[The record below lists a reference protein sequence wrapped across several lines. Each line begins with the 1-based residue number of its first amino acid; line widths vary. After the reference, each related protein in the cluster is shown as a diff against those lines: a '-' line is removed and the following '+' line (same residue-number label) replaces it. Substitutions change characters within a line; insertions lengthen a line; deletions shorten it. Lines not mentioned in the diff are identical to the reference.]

1 MYFRLL
7 TPIGNRRGP
16 VFTENILR
24 AMHQADHRRQGV
36 TLRIDSARGGTQL
49 GIECSA
55 DLRTVV
61 IAGLQDSYPGVE
73 AHPSETLP
81 VALMPFQWEC
91 VLRKDVD
98 LFSLMTSDKFTDEAF
113 KNDFADPLSGVLS
126 ALQSGRAGR
135 MGFSVELSI
144 RPATKRRLKEATRL
158 RMRLRRVFWPASAK
172 TWYQKLTMS
181 SSRFVRPVAL
191 LPLLCSRRSL
201 SVENDRET
209 TLPATF
215 ECHLV
220 VRVAATENVPQIAS
234 KRLSEIA
241 GTFARF
247 HSSESQ
253 LVAGSVTA
261 AAPRRRNRGRGFLM
275 NVAEIAALWHLP
287 TETTDSVARVSR
299 GNFRELEPPN
309 ELAAVADR
317 DGTVLGR
324 VVFRNERTQIRIAHD
339 DLRRHLFVIGKTGT
353 GKSTFLLNVVRQQM
367 ESGRGV
373 ILVDP
378 HGQLADE
385 ALNSV
390 PKRRKNDVVRFDVSD
405 SSRLP
410 AFNPMVGPSGA
421 DPTLIADAV
430 LTSFKNVFGLG
441 EESAPRLLHIFR
453 NCLLA
458 LVGTPEAN
466 LASVQ
471 RLLIDELFRKSV
483 IARISNNA
491 VREFWLTEF
500 QRWSSRDRT
509 QYIASLQN
517 KLGAFTTNERLNC
530 ILNPTKKRNGIVL
543 RDVMDSSKILIC
555 NLSKGQVG
563 HDASKLLGSLLLSS
577 LQVAAMS
584 RADIPEDERTDCTV
598 VIDEFHSYLAEGNTT
613 MADALA
619 ESRKY
624 RTSYVLSTQMLDGQL
639 DSSTLAGVLGNC
651 GSALCMT
658 VGPKDAA
665 LMAELLGKGLTP
677 EDLMQIPQYH
687 GYLRLLTS
695 GIPNTLSMGTL
706 TPATRTRHISSQHY
720 PTPFEIN

>member
-1 MYFRLL
+1 MYFQLL
-7 TPIGNRRGP
+7 TPTGNRRGP
-16 VFTENILR
+16 VFTEGVLR
-24 AMHQADHRRQGV
+24 ALHHADIRRQGA
-36 TLRIDSARGGTQL
+36 TLRIDSVSGGTRM
-49 GIECSA
+49 GIECPA
-55 DLRTVV
+55 NLRTTV
-61 IAGLQDSYPGVE
+61 ISGLQDSYPGME
-73 AHPSETLP
+73 AHPTESLP
-81 VALMPFQWEC
+81 VDSMPFRWEC
-91 VLRKDVD
+91 RLRKDVD
-98 LFSLMTSDKFTDEAF
+98 VFSLMTSDGFTDQVFRNE
-113 KNDFADPLSGVLS
+113 FADPLSGVLS
-126 ALQSGRAGR
+126 ALKSGRAGR
-135 MGFSVELSI
+135 MGFSVELRI
-144 RPATKRRLKEATRL
+144 RPATKRRLKEATHL

-172 TWYQKLTMS
+172 AWYQKLAMS
-181 SSRFVRPVAL
+181 SSGFVRRVAL

-201 SVENDRET
+201 SVENARET

-215 ECHLV
+215 ECYLV
-220 VRVAATENVPQIAS
+220 LRVAATENLRQIAS

-241 GTFARF
+241 GTFALF
-247 HSSESQ
+247 QSSESQ
-253 LVAGSVTA
+253 LVAGAVTTA
-261 AAPRRRNRGRGFLM
+261 PPRRRSKGRGFLM
-275 NVAEIAALWHLP
+275 NVAEIATLWHPP

-299 GNFRELEPPN
+299 GNFRELEPPK

-324 VVFRNERTQIRIAHD
+324 VVFRTERTQIRITHD

-385 ALNSV
+385 TLNSV

-458 LVGTPEAN
+458 LVGTPEAS

-517 KLGAFTTNERLNC
+517 KLGAFTTNERLKF

-584 RADIPEDERTDCTV
+584 RADIPEHERTDCTV

-624 RTSYVLSTQMLDGQL
+624 RTSYVLSTQMLDGQM

-658 VGPKDAA
+658 VGPKDAV

-677 EDLMQIPQYH
+677 EDLMQIPKFH
-687 GYLRLLTS
+687 GYLRMLVDGT
-695 GIPNTLSMGTL
+695 PDTFSMKTL
-706 TPATRTRHISSQHY
+706 TPVTGAHRGFMYARKRSI
-720 PTPFEIN
+720 E